1 MLRTCTP
8 CDDGICPYD
17 AQYNRDCEYWCGA
30 EEPQDNIE
38 EWLEEDEGED
48 VIADDYEDEI
58 AWLEEEE
65 YNLEMGF
72 DPYMGCYSDD
82 C

>member
-30 EEPQDNIE
+30 EEPQDDVE
-38 EWLEEDEGED
+38 EWVED
-48 VIADDYEDEI
+48 
-58 AWLEEEE
+58 EEEE
-65 YNLEMGF
+65 DSYDRWDCEPSRDEWDEPSDLDMGF
-72 DPYMGCYSDD
+72 DPYMGCYTDD

>member
-17 AQYNRDCEYWCGA
+17 AQYNCDCEYWCGA
-30 EEPQDNIE
+30 EEPQDVE
-38 EWLEEDEGED
+38 EWIEDEEEIYDDDEG
-48 VIADDYEDEI
+48 DYE
-58 AWLEEEE
+58 EEL
-65 YNLEMGF
+65 YNLDLGF
-72 DPYMGCYSDD
+72 DPYMGCYTDD